1 MKEISIEYRVY
12 LYEEVREIS
21 KNKIYIVINRL
32 DNKVYIKK
40 ILDKGYEK
48 IYNRLKDK
56 KNKFRVNIIEII
68 VYKEKL
74 IVIEEYI
81 NGRRLMEILEKRD
94 FDEKESVELISN
106 ICDGLIDLHSDTE
119 EIIHRDIKPENIMI
133 NSDGIVKIIDFDI
146 CRIVSLEKDEDTI
159 LLGTKNYA
167 SPEQFGFAQ
176 TDKRSDIYS
185 IGVLLNY
192 ILVKKLPKDELYK
205 GNLKY
210 VIRKATEIDREKRYH
225 NLQEVKEDLKRWID
239 IDELKVKD
247 RKTLKSKIWIKKIV
261 GFRSGKLI
269 NGLIAIVWYFISICM
284 LVGYIFY
291 NQIADLGFA
300 IYLILMP
307 EILIG
312 EFFGLGRHIPF
323 YNSENKKEK
332 MILRIVVGIIMTIII
347 LWIFNMV
354 YMI

>member
-12 LYEEVREIS
+12 LYEEIREIS
-21 KNKIYIVINRL
+21 KDKVYIVINRL
-32 DNKVYIKK
+32 DNKIYIKK

-48 IYNRLKDK
+48 IYNRLKIK
-56 KNKFRVNIIEII
+56 KNKFRVEIIELI
-68 VYKEKL
+68 VYEEKL

-81 NGRRLMEILEKRD
+81 NGWTLMELLERRN
-94 FDEKESVELISN
+94 FNEKEGIELISN
-106 ICDGLIDLHSDTE
+106 ICDGLIDLHSDVE

-133 NSDGIVKIIDFDI
+133 NNDGIVKIIDFDI
-146 CRIVSLEKDEDTI
+146 SRIVNLEKGEDTT

-192 ILVKKLPKDELYK
+192 ILVKKLPKDELYE
-205 GNLKY
+205 GSLKY
-210 VIRKATEIDREKRYH
+210 VIKKATEMDREKRYS
-225 NLQEVKEDLKRWID
+225 NLQEVKEDLKRWTD

-261 GFRSGKLI
+261 GFRSGELI
-269 NGLIAIVWYFISICM
+269 NSLIAIVWYFISICM
-284 LVGYIFY
+284 LWGYIFY

-300 IYLILMP
+300 IYLIIIP

-312 EFFGLGRHIPF
+312 EFFGFGRHIPF

-332 MILRIVVGIIMTIII
+332 VILRIFVGTIMTIII